1 MAAKV
6 PERLF
11 PFHLNR
17 VFRRGLGRT
26 LLLSFL
32 GLSIVPMAMVGT
44 IGYQM
49 AGRLLVREVSRQ
61 IEIAAELKSRQL
73 QAFFDEQA
81 ADRRGREITT
91 DPVFSTVPQMLKT
104 PMNLGAGSRA
114 YLVDAGLRRLA
125 DSVAPPLSSDRPVID
140 TDQTRRWRKRMDSGS
155 SRASLPA
162 PFAYAGPDGRQVIGT
177 CAELHLGTTP
187 YALIV
192 EMDRQAAL
200 EPLDR
205 LRTTMVTVA
214 ILIGAGALVMSAM
227 LAQAIAG
234 PVDDLAQTAR
244 MAADGRLDHDLRE
257 TAITGTGQLAA
268 AFKGMMGALS
278 ALRTK
283 TDAQSRIMSGLS
295 RLHRLI
301 GGEQERGDLCLNILE
316 FLSDFLDLRQANFFI
331 ATDAGRLTCISRFP
345 GHPDDRHQPALSR
358 EDGQLQRAASDETII
373 AFRKDPAGGQV
384 KPVPT
389 ADAADLIAVPLA
401 FGHAVNGVLELEKAD
416 GFLQSDCRFV
426 ESAAA
431 VIAVA
436 LSAASIREKSAALLK
451 RTREQAEQVQ
461 IREAAL
467 EANTGELQAQRR
479 AFLVSEE
486 KLQLKQLELEAAN
499 AQMVKNAAD
508 LEAHMAI
515 LEKQKQD
522 IENQNTELEKTHREL
537 EEKARQLE
545 VSSRYKTEFM
555 ANMSHELRTP
565 LNSILLLSRLLL
577 ENKEST
583 LTRKQSEFAR
593 TIHSAG
599 EDLLGLIN
607 EILDLAKVE
616 SGKLAVDLVPVRVR
630 SIARTMQASFTPLA
644 EQSGITFT
652 VHVAPEVPERLITDR
667 KRIEQ
672 IVKNFLSNA
681 FKFTPKG
688 AIRLE
693 IDVSRERVI
702 CRGSGGGDDSGCLT
716 ICVDDTGI
724 GIPADKHQMV
734 FEAFQQVDGSTRRKY
749 GGTGLGLSISRE
761 LARLLGGEITL
772 DSETGRGSRFTLFL
786 PIIPLPDE
794 TPAVGRADRHR
805 DGSTPAITPA
815 PPSDETDVP
824 GVADPVPDDRNQLSP
839 EAASVLIIDAGVETT
854 GPIKTHAQRHGF
866 KVLVAEQFQTGL
878 HFADYYLP
886 DAIFTNLQ
894 LPGENG
900 WAMVH
905 RIKANP
911 RNRHTPVFTLSPQ
924 ANDFAAAVHGAA
936 GHVIEPITSSGLDA
950 AFRRIDGLRSI
961 QDRTVLVL
969 SPDPE
974 GDARIVDAVGGR
986 PIHIIS
992 TATTAEAETALHSSR
1007 VNAVIVDPSIGVAEL
1022 QRFLTGMQH
1031 HPTPVFLFADN
1042 LPDAFSHAAVNQY
1055 TATVNLHVIDTP
1067 DQLLLSLVMRLHLP
1081 PDALNDGR
1089 RDRLRALDSRQ
1100 SAFEGRKI
1108 LLVDDDMRTV
1118 FAVSNV
1124 LEDQGA
1130 EVFAGKTGKESLDK
1144 LDGFPEIDLV
1154 LMDIMVAEVDGYQAM
1169 REIRTRHRT
1178 LPIIALTA
1186 RAMKGDRARCIDAGA
1201 DDYLA
1206 KPVNMDK
1213 LKSMLRI
1220 WLAPQPADPDPGMV
1234 RA

>member
-1 MAAKV
+1 MAGKV
-6 PERLF
+6 PERRFL
-11 PFHLNR
+11 FHLNR
-17 VFRRGLGRT
+17 VFRRRLGLT
-26 LLLSFL
+26 LLLSFWA
-32 GLSIVPMAMVGT
+32 LSIIPMAMVGT

-49 AGRLLVREVSRQ
+49 AGSRLVREVSRQ

-73 QAFFDEQA
+73 QAFFDQQA
-81 ADRRGREITT
+81 ADSRGREIAA
-91 DPVFSTVPQMLKT
+91 PSFFSSVSQMLSP
-104 PMNLGAGSRA
+104 PMKLGAGSRV
-114 YLVDAGLRRLA
+114 YLVDAVLRRLA
-125 DSVAPPLSSDRPVID
+125 GPVALPLSGDRPSID
-140 TDQTRRWRKRMDSGS
+140 TDQTRRWRKHVDSGGS
-155 SRASLPA
+155 GAYLPE
-162 PFAYAGPDGRQVIGT
+162 PFSYAGPDGSQVIGT

-200 EPLDR
+200 SPLDR
-205 LRTTMVTVA
+205 LRTTIVTVVL
-214 ILIGAGALVMSAM
+214 LIGAGALVVSAV
-227 LAQAIAG
+227 LVQAIVG
-234 PVDDLAQTAR
+234 PFHDLAQTAR

-257 TAITGTGQLAA
+257 TLIDGTGELAA
-268 AFKGMMGALS
+268 AFSGMIGALS
-278 ALRTK
+278 TLRTE

-301 GGEQERGDLCLNILE
+301 GGEQERSDLCINTLE
-316 FLSDFLDLRQANFFI
+316 FLSDFLDLRQADFFI
-331 ATDAGRLTCISRFP
+331 ATDAGKLTCVSRFP
-345 GHPDDRHQPALSR
+345 GHPENRHQPLFSL
-358 EDGQLQRAASDETII
+358 EDDRLARAATEKTLI
-373 AFRKDPAGGQV
+373 AFRKDAPGRQV

-389 ADAADLIAVPLA
+389 VDAADLIAVPLV
-401 FGHAVNGVLELEKAD
+401 FRHRVNGVLELEKTD
-416 GFLQSDCRFV
+416 GFLQFDCRFL
-426 ESAAA
+426 ESATA

-436 LSAASIREKSAALLK
+436 LNAASIPEKGTALLK
-451 RTREQAEQVQ
+451 RTREQADQLQV
-461 IREAAL
+461 REAAL
-467 EANTGELQAQRR
+467 EASTGELQAQRR
-479 AFLVSEE
+479 ALLASEE

-522 IENQNTELEKTHREL
+522 MENQNTELEKTHREL

-577 ENKEST
+577 ENKENT
-583 LTRKQSEFAR
+583 LTGKQSEFAR

-616 SGKLAVDLVPVRVR
+616 SGKLAVELVPVRVR
-630 SIARTMQASFTPLA
+630 SIAGALRASFTPLA
-644 EQSGITFT
+644 EQSGVAFT
-652 VHVAPEVPERLITDR
+652 IHVAPEVPERLITDR

-681 FKFTPKG
+681 FKFTPTG

-693 IDVSRERVI
+693 IGVSQERVI
-702 CRGSGGGDDSGCLT
+702 CRGSGDGNDSGCLA
-716 ICVDDTGI
+716 ICVADTGI

-734 FEAFQQVDGSTRRKY
+734 FEAFQQGDGSTRRKY

-772 DSETGRGSRFTLFL
+772 DSETGRGSRFTLYL

-794 TPAVGRADRHR
+794 APAVGRTGRHR
-805 DGSTPAITPA
+805 DVPA
-815 PPSDETDVP
+815 PGMAPVPPPDDTDVTR
-824 GVADPVPDDRNQLSP
+824 VADPVPDDRHRLST
-839 EAASVLIIDAGVETT
+839 EETSILIIDASAETT
-854 GPIKTHAQRHGF
+854 GPIKAHAQRHGF

-911 RNRHTPVFTLSPQ
+911 RNRHTPVFTLSPHE
-924 ANDFAAAVHGAA
+924 NDFEAAVHGAA
-936 GHVIEPITSSGLDA
+936 GHVIEPTTSSGLNA

-961 QDRTVLVL
+961 QDRTVLAL

-974 GDARIVDAVGGR
+974 GNARIADAVGGK

-992 TATTAEAETALHSSR
+992 TATAAEAKTALNSSR
-1007 VNAVIVDPSIGVAEL
+1007 VNAAIVDPLVGVAEL

-1031 HPTPVFLFADN
+1031 HRTPVFLFADN
-1042 LPDAFSHAAVNQY
+1042 LPDAVSHAVVNQY
-1055 TATVNLHVIDTP
+1055 AATVNLHVVDTP

-1081 PDALNDGR
+1081 PVALSDGH
-1089 RDRLRALDSRQ
+1089 RDRLRTLDSHR

-1124 LEDQGA
+1124 LEDQGV

-1144 LDGFPEIDLV
+1144 LDGFPDIDLV
-1154 LMDIMVAEVDGYQAM
+1154 LMDVLIAEVDGYQAM
-1169 REIRTRHRT
+1169 REIRTRYRT

-1213 LKSMLRI
+1213 LKSMLKI
-1220 WLAPQPADPDPGMV
+1220 WLAPQPAGPGRV